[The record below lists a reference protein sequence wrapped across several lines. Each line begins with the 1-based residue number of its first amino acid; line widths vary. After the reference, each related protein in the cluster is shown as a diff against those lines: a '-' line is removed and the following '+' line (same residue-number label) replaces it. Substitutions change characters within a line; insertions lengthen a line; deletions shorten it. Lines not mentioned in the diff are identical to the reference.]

1 MDKRKRI
8 ALVAHDGK
16 KKDILEWAKYNE
28 PVLAQHDLWATGTTG
43 KLIGES
49 CPLLRI
55 TRLRS
60 GPLGGD
66 QQLGAMIA
74 SGELDMLVFF
84 SDPLTAMP
92 HDVDVKALV
101 RLSTVYNIV
110 MACNRAT
117 ADFVITSPS
126 FSQAYNPD
134 HADFANSVMEEA

>member
-16 KKDILEWAKYNE
+16 KRDILEWAKYNE

-43 KLIGES
+43 KLIGEH
-49 CPLLRI
+49 CPSLRI
-55 TRLRS
+55 IRLRS

-74 SGELDMLVFF
+74 SGQLDMLVFF

-117 ADFVITSPS
+117 ADFVITSPDLS
-126 FSQAYNPD
+126 TVRSPG
-134 HADFANSVMEEA
+134 